1 MKDVEE
7 TEGAK
12 GYGRVQEDTGG
23 YGVGMELIRGLR
35 HFVIAFST

>member
-1 MKDVEE
+1 M
-7 TEGAK
+7 EGVQK
-12 GYGRVQEDTGG
+12 GTGG